1 MTRRPSI
8 TSLAGLGATAL
19 VLFACQG
26 QGAFNAINAKLIEM
40 DRRFEKVSDD
50 HEARLRRLEA
60 WSYALPVSLVLAIGS
75 VGTSLFLAFKG

>member
-1 MTRRPSI
+1 MP
-8 TSLAGLGATAL
+8 ADAEFDA
-19 VLFACQG
+19 VLL
-26 QGAFNAINAKLIEM
+26 AKLDAIATKLAEM

>member
-1 MTRRPSI
+1 MPSD
-8 TSLAGLGATAL
+8 AEFDQ
-19 VLFACQG
+19 VLLTKLD
-26 QGAFNAINAKLIEM
+26 AINAKLIEM

>member
-1 MTRRPSI
+1 MATDAELEAVLLTKLDAIASK
-8 TSLAGLGATAL
+8 LA
-19 VLFACQG
+19 
-26 QGAFNAINAKLIEM
+26 EM

-75 VGTSLFLAFKG
+75 VGTSLFLAFRG

>member
-1 MTRRPSI
+1 MPSD
-8 TSLAGLGATAL
+8 AEFDQ
-19 VLFACQG
+19 VLLTKLD
-26 QGAFNAINAKLIEM
+26 AINAKLIEM

-75 VGTSLFLAFKG
+75 VGTSLFLAFRG

>member
-1 MTRRPSI
+1 MNPSADAEFDAVLI
-8 TSLAGLGATAL
+8 TKLDAIATKLA
-19 VLFACQG
+19 
-26 QGAFNAINAKLIEM
+26 EM

-60 WSYALPVSLVLAIGS
+60 WSYALPVSLVLAVGS

>member
-1 MTRRPSI
+1 MGSAGDAELEAVLLTKLDSI
-8 TSLAGLGATAL
+8 A
-19 VLFACQG
+19 
-26 QGAFNAINAKLIEM
+26 AKLAEM

-75 VGTSLFLAFKG
+75 VGTSLFLAFRG